1 MAERLELGS
10 KAEHLLDLA
19 LRAAATGGPQI
30 PPASP
35 PARPDTSTMQMPF
48 ERPHRACSRPNIFWT
63 AHSMRRHM
71 ATSQRQRGL
80 QLTPRSTSRSC
91 PASRVQ
97 PDVRQRDRRWVFP
110 EYRLVGRVFELRG
123 LPQAPL
129 VAAVKADE
137 VKALDLIKKG
147 EGGFLDCS
155 CFVKAPRALCQ
166 SS

>member
-71 ATSQRQRGL
+71 ATSQRHRGL
-80 QLTPRSTSRSC
+80 QLTPRSTSSTQKLSSEPSSAGRSATRPALGVSGI
-91 PASRVQ
+91 PASR
-97 PDVRQRDRRWVFP
+97 P
-110 EYRLVGRVFELRG
+110 
-123 LPQAPL
+123 
-129 VAAVKADE
+129 
-137 VKALDLIKKG
+137 
-147 EGGFLDCS
+147 
-155 CFVKAPRALCQ
+155 CF
-166 SS
+166 